1 MSIYDRD
8 RNDFRVDRSNDFR
21 IARIMNDFG
30 SNNFNL
36 INNNFNNNNFGN
48 QNNFFGENSI
58 KSSLMFL
65 EDLNNS
71 INKNLSQSV
80 FDLVNCFICLSPA
93 QEPLT
98 CPKCNNFGCKRC
110 LESYFGSDSTKP
122 CPLCKQSINLN
133 ELKQNV
139 VIKEI
144 EEILNKDDTK
154 KNKYNELS
162 QLILRKKQNCESQ
175 YSDVNNILDRLFK
188 CQETLRK
195 YKEEYDYFLVQMK
208 QIIDKIFNNYSQKIE
223 NLINTLLSF
232 SKMTDTTIKKYND
245 IESNLYNNNNIKS
258 LINEILSLERKQF
271 NNNHNEIEEFLNVPI
286 KIVPSINLYH
296 VKKDFF
302 FTDNFK
308 RDDRQVFTGL
318 HFRIGNYTLS
328 YIFQPNEKRCLCRL
342 YFTLKDDSKKMCFL
356 ITEVLAFNNK
366 EIMIPMKLVEQDN
379 KTYTYECTVF
389 PDDIN
394 GLMDGINKEFD
405 LETQAIIFAV

>member
-208 QIIDKIFNNYSQKIE
+208 QIIDKIFNNYS
-223 NLINTLLSF
+223 
-232 SKMTDTTIKKYND
+232 KK
-245 IESNLYNNNNIKS
+245 
-258 LINEILSLERKQF
+258 
-271 NNNHNEIEEFLNVPI
+271 
-286 KIVPSINLYH
+286 
-296 VKKDFF
+296 
-302 FTDNFK
+302 
-308 RDDRQVFTGL
+308 
-318 HFRIGNYTLS
+318 
-328 YIFQPNEKRCLCRL
+328 
-342 YFTLKDDSKKMCFL
+342 
-356 ITEVLAFNNK
+356 
-366 EIMIPMKLVEQDN
+366 
-379 KTYTYECTVF
+379 
-389 PDDIN
+389 
-394 GLMDGINKEFD
+394 
-405 LETQAIIFAV
+405 